1 MHAAKAKISI
11 NDDRLPRQVHPAN
24 GLTDPS
30 TQRQPVNRG
39 VQLSFASSWRDERAL
54 QDAAVEITRPLL
66 RGERLR
72 EFRRFAGIR
81 EKRPPAERDGFSPP
95 IKW

>member
-1 MHAAKAKISI
+1 MHAAKAKIII

-39 VQLSFASSWRDERAL
+39 VQLSFY
-54 QDAAVEITRPLL
+54 
-66 RGERLR
+66 
-72 EFRRFAGIR
+72 RFKPIIVHVR
-81 EKRPPAERDGFSPP
+81 IKSLFPA
-95 IKW
+95 